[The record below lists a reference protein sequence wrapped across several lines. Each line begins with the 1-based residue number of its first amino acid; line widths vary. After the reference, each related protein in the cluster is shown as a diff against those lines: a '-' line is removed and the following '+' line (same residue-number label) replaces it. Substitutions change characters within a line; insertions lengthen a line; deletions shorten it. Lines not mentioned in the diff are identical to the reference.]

1 MAGPA
6 RVVAVEVFGEF
17 RTALSVFRDDVADA
31 LVAVDLECQRI
42 LDWLKTEQLD
52 FWKKQHRRFEE
63 KLNEARGDLHR
74 KKITAMDGN
83 NSFVDEKATIKKC
96 QRAVEEADRK
106 MTLCRKWA
114 QAAGAAIEEY
124 QASAQGLTG
133 TLEIDLPKA
142 LNRLATLMKAVDA
155 YLEVALPRT
164 GIGTAGAASLSS
176 SSPEGPARGG
186 DPLAAELPSEP
197 PAAPAEPQAP
207 PVESPSDKSPA
218 SLES

>member
-42 LDWLKTEQLD
+42 LEWLKTEQLD

-142 LNRLATLMKAVDA
+142 LNRLSTLMKAVDA

-164 GIGTAGAASLSS
+164 GIGTAGAAALGSG
-176 SSPEGPARGG
+176 SPEGPARGG
-186 DPLAAELPSEP
+186 DGLPAEP
-197 PAAPAEPQAP
+197 PAAAGEPTAP
-207 PVESPSDKSPA
+207 PDESPADESPA
-218 SLES
+218 SLEN